1 MFSSKQAHEFV
12 LFRNFTLTLII
23 LMLSILTVYFNSF
36 FKNKAKIQQVNKI
49 IINAKAWFL
58 RNRQT
63 DKQIKTKTQNM
74 FYSIIA
80 INGN

>member
-23 LMLSILTVYFNSF
+23 LMLSILTAYFNSF
-36 FKNKAKIQQVNKI
+36 FKNNAKIQQVNKI
-49 IINAKAWFL
+49 IINAKAWFP

-63 DKQIKTKTQNM
+63 DKQIKTRTQNM